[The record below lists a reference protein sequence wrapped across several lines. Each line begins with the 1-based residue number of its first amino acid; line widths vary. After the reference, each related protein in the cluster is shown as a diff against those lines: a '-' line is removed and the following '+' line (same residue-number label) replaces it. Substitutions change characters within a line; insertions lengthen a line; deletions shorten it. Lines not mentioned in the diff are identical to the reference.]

1 MSDSGKQK
9 SPKLTGRVVAGV
21 GFLAALGGA
30 VNFVFDLPSKFNRVC
45 AQTILCEGTTE
56 PAPEPVVV
64 APIDVPLPADLVGL
78 ANAEGAVDQRIA
90 GDLIAYLETQA
101 CPALRLKL
109 NPVSQRDTAA
119 AASTS
124 GQPGVFLDGSVVLMN
139 GAAPEKI
146 DMVGTGKGP
155 AAFENAYDNFLESAV
170 EGLSAA
176 APDCVKGSTQ

>member
-1 MSDSGKQK
+1 MSDSRKQK

-30 VNFVFDLPSKFNRVC
+30 VNFVFDLPSKINRVC
-45 AQTILCEGTTE
+45 VQVEWCEDDTE
-56 PAPEPVVV
+56 PEPGPVVI
-64 APIDVPLPADLVGL
+64 APIDVPLPPDLVGL
-78 ANAEGAVDQRIA
+78 ANAEGTVDQRVA

-119 AASTS
+119 TASAS

-139 GAAPEKI
+139 GSAPEKI

-155 AAFENAYDNFLESAV
+155 AAFEDAYDNFLESAV
-170 EGLSAA
+170 AGLSAA